1 MNSVLKRIC
10 VLDIS
15 TLLAGP
21 YCAMI
26 LGVMGAEV
34 IKVEHPESGDP
45 ARAMGPPYVHGQSAL
60 SLSVNLN
67 KKSITLDLGQQRGR
81 EIFFQL
87 LKNAQVVIE
96 NFRPDIV
103 ENLGLDFE
111 TLRKGRPDLIY
122 CSITGFGERGP
133 YRMKAGT
140 DTIFQGMGGI
150 MTISGEPGDPPLRLG
165 VPIADM
171 ITGVYAALG
180 VMMALYHRAQTG
192 QGQKVEISL
201 LNSLIALQSPR
212 MMEYFVTGENP
223 VLTGRSSPFGAPIQF
238 FETKDGYIN
247 ISVFLDK
254 FWRKLCQ
261 ALNIEDL
268 AFHPKFAKNADRMR
282 NRKELEKILSPIFLQ
297 RTTSEWQQILNKFDV
312 PNGPIYTYKEV
323 FQDPQVQGNALYQ
336 ELAHEKLGKF
346 CYLGLPF
353 RLLDTPGVLQS
364 SPPLPG
370 EHNEEILTKLGYT
383 KEDIEKLKEERII

>member
-1 MNSVLKRIC
+1 MNCVLKGIR

-15 TLLAGP
+15 TLIAGP

-34 IKVEHPESGDP
+34 IKVEHPEGGDP
-45 ARAMGPPYVHGQSAL
+45 ARAMGPPYVRGQSAL

-67 KKSITLDLGQQRGR
+67 KKSVTLDLSKQRGK
-81 EIFFQL
+81 EIFFKL
-87 LKNAQVVIE
+87 LQNSQVIVE

-103 ENLGLDFE
+103 ENLGLDYE
-111 TLRKGRPDLIY
+111 TLRKDRSDLVY
-122 CSITGFGERGP
+122 CSVTGFGEKGP

-140 DTIFQGMGGI
+140 DNIFQGMGGI
-150 MTISGEPGDPPLRLG
+150 MTISGEPGDPPMRLG

-171 ITGVYAALG
+171 TTGIYAALG
-180 VMMALYHRAQTG
+180 VMMALYHRLQTG
-192 QGQKVEISL
+192 EGQKVEISL
-201 LNSLIALQSPR
+201 LDSLIALQSPR

-261 ALNIEDL
+261 ALGIEHLTFD
-268 AFHPKFAKNADRMR
+268 PKFAKNADRMK
-282 NRKELEKILSPIFLQ
+282 NRKELEKILGEIFLKK
-297 RTTSEWQQILNKFDV
+297 TTTEWQEILNKYDV
-312 PNGPIYTYKEV
+312 PNGPINTYKEV
-323 FQDPQVQGNALYQ
+323 FQDPQVQHNQIYQ
-336 ELAHEKLGKF
+336 EIAHEVLGSF
-346 CYLGLPF
+346 RYLGLPF
-353 RLLDTPGVLQS
+353 RLTNNPGVLKS
-364 SPPLPG
+364 APPLPG

-383 KEDIEKLKEERII
+383 KKEIEKFKEEKII

>member
-1 MNSVLKRIC
+1 MNSVLKGIC

-34 IKVEHPESGDP
+34 IKIEHPEGGDP
-45 ARAMGPPYVHGQSAL
+45 ARTMGPPYVHGQSAL
-60 SLSVNLN
+60 YLSVNLN
-67 KKSITLDLGQQRGR
+67 KKSITLDLSHQKGR
-81 EIFFQL
+81 EIFFRL
-87 LKNAQVVIE
+87 LKNSQVIIE

-103 ENLGLDFE
+103 ENLGLDYE
-111 TLRKGRPDLIY
+111 TLSKGRPDLVY
-122 CSITGFGERGP
+122 CSITGFGEKGP

-171 ITGVYAALG
+171 TTGIYAALG
-180 VMMALYHRAQTG
+180 VMMALYHRAQTE
-192 QGQKVEISL
+192 QGQKIEISL
-201 LNSLIALQSPR
+201 LDSLIALQAPR

-261 ALNIEDL
+261 ALEIEHLTFDL
-268 AFHPKFAKNADRMR
+268 KFAKNAERMK
-282 NRKELEKILSPIFLQ
+282 NRKELEKILGEIFGR
-297 RTTSEWQQILNKFDV
+297 RTTAEWQEILNKFDV

-323 FQDPQVQGNALYQ
+323 FQDPQVQYNKIYQ
-336 ELAHEKLGKF
+336 EIAHEVLGSF
-346 CYLGLPF
+346 PYLGLPF
-353 RLLDTPGVLQS
+353 RLVNTPGGLKNP
-364 SPPLPG
+364 PPLPG
-370 EHNEEILTKLGYT
+370 EHNEEILSNLGYT
-383 KEDIEKLKEERII
+383 KMEIGKLREEKII